1 MSYASPG
8 PGYRLLSALLLP
20 IWLLQALWHGKTQ
33 GLKCYSRL
41 RFRGEKDKAKT
52 AQTWVHASSV
62 GEIEAVTPLVRE
74 LIDGGEPI
82 LLTSFTATG
91 YKSIKRN
98 FNDSVEAAIIPVDF
112 AWTCKRFLRQHQVKL
127 CLLMETELWPEL
139 LYQSARRGIP
149 IVQINARLSQKS
161 LQAPAFVRS
170 LLRRSISYI
179 SLHLTRNDSDRSCL
193 IQLGADPL
201 KIRIIGNLKSSTD
214 LLSSYPNLIDREY
227 LLIASSHEGEET
239 MLLSHR
245 SALTEKLLIVIAPR
259 HPVRS
264 NTIQQQLTQLGL
276 NYATRSQSEPIGAQT
291 QVYLADTLGELKA
304 LIAHARIVIMGGSFN
319 NTGGHNLIEPAA
331 LARPIITGPSDD
343 NIREDIKLLG
353 DAIIQVPD
361 VEACWQSVE
370 HLRGNPEQATTLG
383 LQAREAVAKQSHI
396 LDNYLAEIKR
406 YL

>member
-1 MSYASPG
+1 MSYTSPG
-8 PGYRLLSALLLP
+8 PGYRLLSVLLLP
-20 IWLLQALWHGKTQ
+20 IWLLQALWHGKAQ
-33 GLKCYSRL
+33 GLKCYFRL
-41 RFRGEKDKAKT
+41 RFRGEEARAKT

-74 LIDGGEPI
+74 LIDSGESI

-98 FNDSVEAAIIPVDF
+98 FNDSVEASIIPVDF
-112 AWTCKRFLRQHQVKL
+112 VWTCKRFLRRHRLKL
-127 CLLMETELWPEL
+127 CLLMETELWPEM

-149 IVQINARLSQKS
+149 IVQINARLSRKS
-161 LQAPAFVRS
+161 LQAPTFVRS

-179 SLHLTRNDSDRSCL
+179 SLHLTRNDTDRSRL

-214 LLSSYPNLIDREY
+214 LLTSYPNLIEREY
-227 LLIASSHEGEET
+227 LLIASSHEGEEI
-239 MLLSHR
+239 MLLSQPA
-245 SALTEKLLIVIAPR
+245 ALNGKLLIVIAPR
-259 HPVRS
+259 HPARGR
-264 NTIQQQLTQLGL
+264 TIQQQLSQLGL
-276 NYATRSQSEPIGAQT
+276 NHATRSQSQPIDAQT

-304 LIAHARIVIMGGSFN
+304 LMAHARIVIMGGSFD

-331 LARPIITGPSDD
+331 LARAIITGPSDD

-370 HLRGNPEQATTLG
+370 DLLSNPEQATALG

-396 LDNYLAEIKR
+396 LDNYLAEIKP

>member
-8 PGYRLLSALLLP
+8 PGYRLLSLLLLP

-33 GLKCYSRL
+33 GLKYYFRL
-41 RFRGEKDKAKT
+41 RFWGSKDEAKT
-52 AQTWVHASSV
+52 VQTWVHASSV

-74 LIDGGEPI
+74 LIDGGESI

-259 HPVRS
+259 HPARS

-396 LDNYLAEIKR
+396 LDNYLAEIKPW
-406 YL
+406 L